1 MTLTTKL
8 FNDYFEEF
16 INFVVS
22 IFPNDVDIQSTKT
35 SVSLLRKNNPKL
47 ICNAWNE
54 FVSKKYGDRINEGD
68 INYFLDKDY
77 SDDLQN
83 NTNSTKIIEVI
94 DRIRIQIK
102 QMNPESLNTVLIYLK
117 NLNAMSKSLS

>member
-16 INFVVS
+16 LNFVVS

-54 FVSKKYGDRINEGD
+54 FVNKKYGDRINEGD

-83 NTNSTKIIEVI
+83 NTNSTTITSIYI
-94 DRIRIQIK
+94 YSIAFSSIQLLD
-102 QMNPESLNTVLIYLK
+102 ESLNR
-117 NLNAMSKSLS
+117 